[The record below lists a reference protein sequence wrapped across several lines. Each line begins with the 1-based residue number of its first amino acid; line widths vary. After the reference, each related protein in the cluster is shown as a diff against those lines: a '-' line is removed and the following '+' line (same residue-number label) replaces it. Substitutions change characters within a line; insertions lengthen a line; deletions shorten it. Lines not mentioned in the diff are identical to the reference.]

1 MFALM
6 IFLIVFLPI
15 LAGIPIYLVGLISKK
30 IKYATVLGV
39 AIINFISVLNLFPTI
54 KSHVLELTIPHILGI
69 GVSFR
74 LNLVGYVFAF
84 ITSLAWLIV
93 IIYSKDYV
101 SKRPKSERFYAFL
114 MITLGSTQGIFLSG
128 DLLLLF
134 LFFELMSFASY
145 VLVIHDETPNVMQAG
160 RLYLYMAIGGGLV
173 LLMGLFMLFYE
184 FGTLEIHALSKTI
197 HSLGSTKYVI
207 AALVISGFG
216 VKAGMFPLHIWLPEA
231 HPAAPSPASALLS
244 GILIKGGAFGIF
256 VTALSI
262 FRHDEMLGMAILSLG
277 TITMLFGGLS
287 AVFQINAKRILAYSS
302 ISQMGYILTG
312 IGLALYFGPH
322 GVVAYTGTIYH
333 ILNHA
338 FFKAGLFLA
347 IGSVY
352 FRTHELD
359 IRKLGGFG
367 KFLPLTFVLFIIA
380 MAGISGVPGFNGFV
394 SKTLLHEALIE
405 AKHHSPEVAAFSI
418 AEKIFTLTGG
428 LTFCYLLKL
437 LKGVFVGPLKP
448 NKNYI
453 KEKALPFM
461 LIGLGLISSIIVGI
475 GLFPQFFLVTYVKH
489 LLFQMNLLADAKTFA
504 HLNVFNLH
512 AIKSAGVSLGIGL
525 LLFIFIDKFKLMYL
539 ELPQWLSIKYLV
551 YRPIGIGLLYVFKH
565 GFGWLDKF
573 VDRIYHFLSEVLMGI
588 TQRTTELE
596 ESYQN
601 TDKLSFQNQLTRR
614 IEKMEHQFV
623 SSAAKLGKKIHSVI
637 KDTSLQIKNLNI
649 SIMILAFIIILVILL
664 SIQYTHILRFL

>member
-1 MFALM
+1 MFLLM

-15 LAGIPIYLVGLISKK
+15 IAGIPIYFVGLISKK
-30 IKYATVLGV
+30 IKYSTVLGV
-39 AIINFISVLNLFPTI
+39 AIINFLSVVSLFETI
-54 KSHVLELTIPHILGI
+54 KNRVLMYSVPHLLGI
-69 GVSFR
+69 GVAFR
-74 LNLVGYVFAF
+74 INLVGYVFAF
-84 ITSLAWLIV
+84 ITSLLWLIV

-101 SKRPKSERFYAFL
+101 SRKPKSERFYAFL

-184 FGTLEIHALSKTI
+184 FGTLEIHALSRLV
-197 HSLGSTKYVI
+197 HSLSTTKYVI
-207 AALVISGFG
+207 AALIISGFG

-244 GILIKGGAFGIF
+244 GVLIKGGAFGIF

-262 FRHDEMLGMAILSLG
+262 FKHDELLGLSIVIMG

-287 AVFQINAKRILAYSS
+287 AVFQTNAKRILAYSS
-302 ISQMGYILTG
+302 ISQMGFILTG

-322 GVVAYTGTIYH
+322 GIVAYTGTIYH

-359 IRKLGGFG
+359 IRKLSGFG
-367 KFLPLTFVLFIIA
+367 KLLPLTFLLFIIA
-380 MAGISGVPGFNGFV
+380 MAGISGIPGFNGFV

-405 AKHHSPEVAAFSI
+405 ANHHSPNMTVFSI
-418 AEKIFTLTGG
+418 SEKIFTFTGG

-437 LKGVFVGPLKP
+437 LKGVFLGPLPGKE
-448 NKNYI
+448 YI
-453 KEKALPFM
+453 KEKSLPFM
-461 LIGLGLISSIIVGI
+461 LIGLGLISSIIIGI
-475 GLFPQFFLVTYVKH
+475 GLFPKLFLVTYVKH
-489 LLFQMNLLADAKTFA
+489 FLLQMNLPGETLNFTP
-504 HLNVFNLH
+504 LNVFNLH
-512 AIKSAGVSLGIGL
+512 AIKSAGISTGIGFVLFL
-525 LLFIFIDKFKLMYL
+525 LINKFKLMYL
-539 ELPQWLSIKYLV
+539 ELPAWLSIKHLV
-551 YRPIGIGLLYVFKH
+551 YRPIGIGLMYIFKH

-573 VDRIYHFLSEVLMGI
+573 IDKTYHFLSEVLMGI
-588 TQRTTELE
+588 SHKTSELE
-596 ESYQN
+596 ESYQIIEN
-601 TDKLSFQNQLTRR
+601 QSFQNQLSKRL
-614 IEKMEHQFV
+614 EKVESQIA
-623 SSAAKLGKKIHSVI
+623 SSAAKLGKKINTIIKETSVE
-637 KDTSLQIKNLNI
+637 IKNLNI
-649 SIMILAFIIILVILL
+649 SIIILAIIIVVVILL
-664 SIQYTHILRFL
+664 SIQYTNILQFL

>member
-1 MFALM
+1 MFPLM

-15 LAGIPIYLVGLISKK
+15 LAGIPIYFVGLISKR

-39 AIINFISVLNLFPTI
+39 ALINFASILYLFPII
-54 KSHVLELTIPHILGI
+54 KNKILSFAVPDLLGI

-84 ITSLAWLIV
+84 ITSLVWLIV
-93 IIYSKDYV
+93 VVYSKDYV

-184 FGTLEIHALSKTI
+184 FGTLEIHALSNMI
-197 HSLGSTKYVI
+197 HSLGPRKYI
-207 AALVISGFG
+207 MAALLICGFG

-262 FRHDEMLGMAILSLG
+262 FVHDETLGMAIVITG

-287 AVFQINAKRILAYSS
+287 AIFQVNAKRILAYSS

-312 IGLALYFGPH
+312 IGLALYLGHH
-322 GVVAYTGTIYH
+322 GIVAYTGAIYH
-333 ILNHA
+333 IFNHA

-359 IRKLGGFG
+359 MRKLGGFR
-367 KFLPLTFVLFIIA
+367 KLLPLTFVLFIIA
-380 MAGISGVPGFNGFV
+380 MAGISGIPGFNGFV

-405 AKHHSPEVAAFSI
+405 ARHHSPHENIFKVAEVV
-418 AEKIFTLTGG
+418 FTFTGG

-437 LKGVFVGPLKP
+437 LKGVFMGPLP
-448 NKNYI
+448 QGNHI
-453 KEKALPFM
+453 KEKSLPFM
-461 LIGLGLISSIIVGI
+461 LVGLGLISSIIIGI
-475 GLFPQFFLVTYVKH
+475 GLFPKLFLVTYVKH
-489 LLFQMNLLADAKTFA
+489 LLHQIQLLGEHLSFTP
-504 HLNVFNLH
+504 LNVFTWH
-512 AIKSAGVSLGIGL
+512 AIKSAGISLGIGL
-525 LLFIFIDKFKLMYL
+525 VLFVIINVFNLMYL
-539 ELPQWLSIKYLV
+539 ELPSWLSVKYLV
-551 YRPIGIGLLYVFKH
+551 YKPIGTGLMFLFQH
-565 GFGWLDKF
+565 GFGWLDGFIDKT
-573 VDRIYHFLSEVLMGI
+573 YHLFSEVLMGI
-588 TQRTTELE
+588 SHKTSELE

-601 TDKLSFQNQLTRR
+601 IETSSFQGHLSQRL
-614 IEKMEHQFV
+614 EKVESQIAF
-623 SSAAKLGKKIHSVI
+623 SATKLGRKINRLI
-637 KDTSLQIKNLNI
+637 KDSSIQVKNLNI
-649 SIMILAFIIILVILL
+649 SIIILAVVIILAIILSL
-664 SIQYTHILRFL
+664 QHTNILRFL